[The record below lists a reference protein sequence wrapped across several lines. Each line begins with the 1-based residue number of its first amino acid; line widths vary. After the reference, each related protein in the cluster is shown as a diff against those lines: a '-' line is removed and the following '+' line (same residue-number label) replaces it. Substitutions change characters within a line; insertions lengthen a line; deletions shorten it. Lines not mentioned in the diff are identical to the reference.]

1 MFILLVNDLVEEEIK
16 NGIPAERV
24 VSRYNSRKFI
34 IIYFL

>member
-1 MFILLVNDLVEEEIK
+1 MFIFLVNDLVEEEIK

-24 VSRYNSRKFI
+24 VSKNNLRKFI